1 MQRVVLKIRTSIS
14 IRRTS
19 QFLIC
24 HCRSIDPD
32 LIAPSRIDIS
42 DEFSF
47 AHMLEFSKL
56 AVAFAVELG
65 GYDSSKL

>member
-1 MQRVVLKIRTSIS
+1 MLLKIRTRTF
-14 IRRTS
+14 IRQTS
-19 QFLIC
+19 QFPFRY
-24 HCRSIDPD
+24 CRSTDPD

-47 AHMLEFSKL
+47 SHMLEFSKL

>member
-1 MQRVVLKIRTSIS
+1 M
-14 IRRTS
+14 S

-47 AHMLEFSKL
+47 THMLEFSKL

-65 GYDSSKL
+65 GYDSSKLL